1 MAVGIYRHK
10 CDEAKDAEIS
20 ARGITITAKVLAN
33 LKPLEDG
40 GRAFWV
46 DDFHEDLFPDQ
57 TTAEE
62 LYCLDCDEA
71 FAQVVRGMDLARV
84 EQMLYDGEL
93 SDVEWYE
100 G

>member
-1 MAVGIYRHK
+1 MSEGFYRHK
-10 CDEAKDAEIS
+10 CDAAKDAEIS

-40 GRAFWV
+40 GRVFWV
-46 DDFHEDLFPDQ
+46 DNFHEDMFADQ
-57 TTAEE
+57 TIADE

-71 FAQVVRGMDLARV
+71 FAQVVRGLDLARV

-93 SDVEWYE
+93 AEVEWYE

>member
-1 MAVGIYRHK
+1 MSNGFYRHK
-10 CDEAKDAEIS
+10 CDEARDAVS
-20 ARGITITAKVLAN
+20 ARGISITARVLAN

-46 DDFHEDLFPDQ
+46 DDFHEDLFPDS
-57 TTAEE
+57 TTADE

-71 FAQVVRGMDLARV
+71 FAQVVRGLPLESV

-93 SDVEWYE
+93 AEVEWYE
-100 G
+100 E